1 MSLIVNPTLSFKI
14 CSIFTKQ
21 NNCMLKKI
29 LSLVILLF
37 TSLSLL
43 KAQDA
48 PVHFKMSTKK
58 ISDCE
63 YDLQFNATIDAP
75 WHMYSLVK
83 GAEDGPNPTVF
94 LFTKSSDYEL
104 VGKTIESK
112 PIKEFDKLFE
122 INVQYFLRTAT
133 FTQRIKLKTNK
144 KVSIKGKYEFQA
156 CTEEKCI
163 FPPADDFEFQLQGST
178 SCLVSTSTT
187 SSSSSSSGIEAN
199 TDNKTNTC
207 VCDTQAILSSIHA
220 KDTQSGMQIESVAP
234 VISEAVVP
242 PAEEKSFWGIFIAGF
257 IGGLAALLTPCVFP
271 MIPMNVS
278 FFTKQSKTKAQG
290 IRNALLY
297 SISIIILYVGLG
309 LGVTLIF
316 GAGALHSLSTN
327 VWFNLAFFLLLLIFA
342 MSFLGAFEITL
353 PSSFVNKID
362 AKSDKG
368 GYLGIFFMAFT
379 LALVSF
385 SCTGPI
391 IGTLLV
397 QASSTGNITGPFFGM
412 FGFALALALPFGL
425 FAAFPGWLNSLP
437 QSGGWLNAVKVTLGF
452 LELALALK
460 FASNAD
466 LVVQAGILTRE
477 VFIGLW
483 IVIFALLTMYL
494 VGMYKTSHD
503 SDLKHVSVGRLFIA
517 IASFFLTVYLIPGLW
532 GAPLKLLS
540 GILPPLEYSESPHGF
555 GAIANAASSEKSI
568 SQDSEFSKYM
578 EVNKNGIVHFKNDY
592 EHALAYSKKVGKPLL
607 IDFTGHACANCR
619 KTEDYVWP
627 DPEVTKHLNNDVVL
641 VSLYVD
647 DKRALDP
654 KDYMTV
660 QWYGKERQITDIG
673 DKFKYMEE
681 KVYGQSTQPLYVLVD
696 GNEKVLST
704 IRGYNPSIPEYV
716 TWLQAGISKY
726 KK

>member
-1 MSLIVNPTLSFKI
+1 
-14 CSIFTKQ
+14 
-21 NNCMLKKI
+21 MLKKI
-29 LSLVILLF
+29 SLLF
-37 TSLSLL
+37 LFLTSSFLI
-43 KAQDA
+43 AQET
-48 PVHFKMSTKK
+48 PVHFKFSTKK

-63 YDLQFNATIDAP
+63 YDLQFTAAVDEP
-75 WHMYSLVK
+75 WHIYSLSPVN
-83 GAEDGPNPTVF
+83 DGPNPTVF
-94 LFTKSSDYEL
+94 MFTKSADYDL
-104 VGKTIESK
+104 VGKTTESK
-112 PIKEFDKLFE
+112 PIKEFDKVFE
-122 INVQYFLRTAT
+122 MNVQYFVKTAT
-133 FTQRIKLKTNK
+133 FTQRIKLKSDK
-144 KVSIKGKYEFQA
+144 KIIIKGKYEYQA

-163 FPPADDFEFQLQGST
+163 FPPADVFEFSLQGT
-178 SCLVSTSTT
+178 AACLNSAAASA
-187 SSSSSSSGIEAN
+187 AN
-199 TDNKTNTC
+199 TDATSTLTS
-207 VCDTQAILSSIHA
+207 V
-220 KDTQSGMQIESVAP
+220 ESVAEVVAEP
-234 VISEAVVP
+234 TADTATIVQPTKEDAVISQGIPKETQDVP
-242 PAEEKSFWGIFIAGF
+242 KSWYAIFIAGF
-257 IGGLAALLTPCVFP
+257 IGGALALLTPCVFP

-278 FFTKQSKTKAQG
+278 FFTKQSKTKAEG
-290 IRNALLY
+290 IKNALLY
-297 SISIIILYVGLG
+297 AVSIIVLYVGLG
-309 LGVTLIF
+309 LGVTVIF

-327 VWFNLAFFLLLLIFA
+327 VWFNLAFFVLLLVFA

-353 PSSFVNKID
+353 PSGFVNKMD

-368 GYLGIFFMAFT
+368 GYIGIFFMAFT

-397 QASSTGNITGPFFGM
+397 EASSTGNISGPFWGM
-412 FGFALALALPFGL
+412 FGFSLALALPFGL

-477 VFIGLW
+477 VFVGLW

-494 VGMYKTSHD
+494 LGMFKTSHD
-503 SDLKHVSVGRLFIA
+503 SDLKHVSVGRLFVA
-517 IASFFLTVYLIPGLW
+517 IASFFMVIYLIPGMW
-532 GAPLKLLS
+532 GAPLKLFS

-555 GAIANAASSEKSI
+555 GGSSAGASAQASLPA
-568 SQDSEFSKYM
+568 DAEFSKYM

-627 DPEVTKHLNNDVVL
+627 DPEVTKRLNNDVVL

-654 KDYMTV
+654 KDYMKV
-660 QWYGKERQITDIG
+660 QWYGKEREITDIG

-681 KVYGQSTQPLYVLVD
+681 KLYGQSSQPLYVLVD
-696 GNEKVLST
+696 GNEQVIAP
-704 IRGYNPSIPEYV
+704 IRGYNPSIPEYI
-716 TWLQAGISKY
+716 TWLKDGIEKY

>member
-1 MSLIVNPTLSFKI
+1 
-14 CSIFTKQ
+14 
-21 NNCMLKKI
+21 MLKKI
-29 LSLVILLF
+29 SLLLLF
-37 TSLSLL
+37 ITSSFLI
-43 KAQDA
+43 AQET
-48 PVHFKMSTKK
+48 PVHFKQSFKK

-63 YDLQFNATIDAP
+63 YDLQFTADIDEP
-75 WHMYSLVK
+75 WHIYSLSPVK
-83 GAEDGPNPTVF
+83 DGPNPTS
-94 LFTKSSDYEL
+94 FTFTPGSDYEL
-104 VGKTIESK
+104 VGKLKESK
-112 PIKEFDKLFE
+112 PIKEFDKVFE
-122 INVQYFLRTAT
+122 MNVQYFVKTAT
-133 FTQRIKLKTNK
+133 FTQRIKLKTDK
-144 KVSIKGKYEFQA
+144 KIFIKGKYEFQA
-156 CTEEKCI
+156 CTEEKCV
-163 FPPADDFEFQLQGST
+163 FPPSDVFEFQVQGT
-178 SCLVSTSTT
+178 TACLNTATVS
-187 SSSSSSSGIEAN
+187 GDVNLKLVEN
-199 TDNKTNTC
+199 TVDTLVTADMTNTAQ
-207 VCDTQAILSSIHA
+207 VNTTTKEEEA
-220 KDTQSGMQIESVAP
+220 
-234 VISEAVVP
+234 VISQGIPKEPQEVP
-242 PAEEKSFWGIFIAGF
+242 KSWWGIFIAGF
-257 IGGLAALLTPCVFP
+257 IGGALALLTPCVFP

-278 FFTKQSKTKAQG
+278 FFTKQSKTKAEG
-290 IRNALLY
+290 IKNALLY
-297 SISIIILYVGLG
+297 AVSIIVLYVGLG
-309 LGVTLIF
+309 LGVTVIF

-327 VWFNLAFFLLLLIFA
+327 IWFNLAFFVLLLVFA

-353 PSSFVNKID
+353 PSGFVNKMD

-368 GYLGIFFMAFT
+368 GYIGIFFMAFT

-397 QASSTGNITGPFFGM
+397 EAAGTGNLAGPFWGM
-412 FGFALALALPFGL
+412 LGFSVALALPFGL

-477 VFIGLW
+477 VFVGLW

-494 VGMYKTSHD
+494 IGLFKTSHD
-503 SDLKHVSVGRLFIA
+503 SDLKHVSVGRLFVA
-517 IASFFLTVYLIPGLW
+517 MTSFFIVIYLIPGMW
-532 GAPLKLLS
+532 GAPLKLFS

-555 GAIANAASSEKSI
+555 GGSSAGTSAQTLP
-568 SQDSEFSKYM
+568 QDAEFSRYM

-592 EHALAYSKKVGKPLL
+592 EHALAYAKKVGKPLL

-627 DPEVTKHLNNDVVL
+627 DAEVTKRLNNDVVL

-654 KDYMTV
+654 KDYMKV
-660 QWYGKERQITDIG
+660 QWYGKEREITDIG

-681 KVYGQSTQPLYVLVD
+681 KLYGQSSQPLYVLVD
-696 GNEKVLST
+696 GNEQVIAP
-704 IRGYNPSIPEYV
+704 IRGYNPSIPEYI
-716 TWLQAGISKY
+716 TWLQDGIDKY

>member
-1 MSLIVNPTLSFKI
+1 
-14 CSIFTKQ
+14 
-21 NNCMLKKI
+21 MLKKTTLFLLII
-29 LSLVILLF
+29 LTTFSFI
-37 TSLSLL
+37 

-48 PVHFKMSTKK
+48 PVHFKLTTKK
-58 ISDCE
+58 ISECE
-63 YDLQFNATIDAP
+63 YDLQFNATIDEP
-75 WHMYSLVK
+75 WHMYSLK
-83 GAEDGPNPTVF
+83 KAAGEGPNPTVF
-94 LFTKSSDYEL
+94 TFVKSSDYEL
-104 VGKTIESK
+104 VGKTTESK
-112 PIKEFDKLFE
+112 PVKEFDKVFE
-122 INVQYFLRTAT
+122 MNVEYFKHTAT
-133 FTQRIKLKTNK
+133 FTQRINLKTDK
-144 KVSIKGKYEFQA
+144 KINIKGKYEFQA

-163 FPPADDFEFQLQGST
+163 FPPADNFEFSLQGTSACLNNKTAST
-178 SCLVSTSTT
+178 A
-187 SSSSSSSGIEAN
+187 AN
-199 TDNKTNTC
+199 TNSLTGAC
-207 VCDTQAILSSIHA
+207 VCDTAAILALVNTIEANDDSKVKSSEI
-220 KDTQSGMQIESVAP
+220 KNNTLTNV
-234 VISEAVVP
+234 SEAKTTKP
-242 PAEEKSFWGIFIAGF
+242 TTETKTWWGIFIAGF
-257 IGGLAALLTPCVFP
+257 IGGALALLTPCVFP

-278 FFTKQSKTKAQG
+278 FFTKQSKTKSQG

-297 SISIIILYVGLG
+297 SVSIIILYVGLG

-327 VWFNLAFFLLLLIFA
+327 VWFNLAFFVLLLVFA
-342 MSFLGAFEITL
+342 MSFLGAFEMTL
-353 PSSFVNKID
+353 PAKFVNKID
-362 AKSDKG
+362 SQSDRG
-368 GYLGIFFMAFT
+368 GYIGIFFMAFT

-397 QASSTGNITGPFFGM
+397 EASSTGNISGPFWGM
-412 FGFALALALPFGL
+412 FGFSLALALPFGL

-477 VFIGLW
+477 VFVGLW

-494 VGMYKTSHD
+494 IGMFKTSHD
-503 SDLKHVSVGRLFIA
+503 SDLKHVSVGRLFVA
-517 IASFFLTVYLIPGLW
+517 IASFFVTVYLIPGMW
-532 GAPLKLLS
+532 GAPLKLFS

-555 GAIANAASSEKSI
+555 GGSGNGSSAESSI
-568 SQDSEFSKYM
+568 PNDAEYGKFM

-627 DPEVTKHLNNDVVL
+627 DAEVTKRLNNDVVL

-647 DKRALDP
+647 DKRSLEE
-654 KDYMTV
+654 KDFMKV
-660 QWYGKERQITDIG
+660 QWYGKEREITDIG

-681 KVYGQSTQPLYVLVD
+681 KIYGQSTQPLYVLVD
-696 GNEKVLST
+696 GNEKILSP
-704 IRGYNPSIPEYV
+704 IRGYNPSIPEYIN
-716 TWLQAGISKY
+716 WLQEGINKY

>member
-1 MSLIVNPTLSFKI
+1 MV
-14 CSIFTKQ
+14 
-21 NNCMLKKI
+21 MLKKI
-29 LSLVILLF
+29 SLLF
-37 TSLSLL
+37 LFLTSSFLI
-43 KAQDA
+43 AQET
-48 PVHFKMSTKK
+48 PVHFKFSTKK

-63 YDLQFNATIDAP
+63 YDLQFTAAVDEP
-75 WHMYSLVK
+75 WHIYSLSPVN
-83 GAEDGPNPTVF
+83 DGPNPTVF
-94 LFTKSSDYEL
+94 MFTKSADYDL
-104 VGKTIESK
+104 VGKTTESK
-112 PIKEFDKLFE
+112 PIKEFDKVFE
-122 INVQYFLRTAT
+122 MNVQYFVKTAT
-133 FTQRIKLKTNK
+133 FTQRIKLKSDK
-144 KVSIKGKYEFQA
+144 KIIIKGKYEYQA

-163 FPPADDFEFQLQGST
+163 FPPADVFEFSLQGTAACLNSAAGST
-178 SCLVSTSTT
+178 VNEATTSTLT
-187 SSSSSSSGIEAN
+187 S
-199 TDNKTNTC
+199 
-207 VCDTQAILSSIHA
+207 V
-220 KDTQSGMQIESVAP
+220 ESVSDVVAEP
-234 VISEAVVP
+234 TADTATIVQTTKEDAVISQGIPKETQDVP
-242 PAEEKSFWGIFIAGF
+242 KSWYAIFIAGF
-257 IGGLAALLTPCVFP
+257 IGGALALLTPCVFP

-278 FFTKQSKTKAQG
+278 FFTKQSKTKAEG
-290 IRNALLY
+290 IKNALLY
-297 SISIIILYVGLG
+297 SVSIIVLYVGLG
-309 LGVTLIF
+309 LGVTVIF

-327 VWFNLAFFLLLLIFA
+327 VWFNLAFFVLLLVFA

-353 PSSFVNKID
+353 PSGFVNKMD

-368 GYLGIFFMAFT
+368 GYIGIFFMAFT

-397 QASSTGNITGPFFGM
+397 EAAGTGNLAGPFWGM

-477 VFIGLW
+477 VFVGLW

-494 VGMYKTSHD
+494 LGMFKTSHD
-503 SDLKHVSVGRLFIA
+503 SDLKHVSVGRLFVA
-517 IASFFLTVYLIPGLW
+517 IASFFMVIYLIPGMW
-532 GAPLKLLS
+532 GAPLKLFS

-555 GAIANAASSEKSI
+555 GGSSAGASAQASLPA
-568 SQDSEFSKYM
+568 DAEFSKYM
-578 EVNKNGIVHFKNDY
+578 EVNKNSIVHFKNDY

-627 DPEVTKHLNNDVVL
+627 DPEVTKRLNNDVVL

-654 KDYMTV
+654 KDYMKV
-660 QWYGKERQITDIG
+660 QWYGKEREITDIG

-681 KVYGQSTQPLYVLVD
+681 KLYGQSSQPLYVLVD
-696 GNEKVLST
+696 GNEQVIAP
-704 IRGYNPSIPEYV
+704 IRGYNPSIPEYI
-716 TWLQAGISKY
+716 TWLKDGIEKY

>member
-1 MSLIVNPTLSFKI
+1 
-14 CSIFTKQ
+14 
-21 NNCMLKKI
+21 ML
-29 LSLVILLF
+29 LVTS
-37 TSLSLL
+37 TSLLT
-43 KAQDA
+43 AQDN
-48 PVHFKMSTKK
+48 PVHFKFATKK

-63 YDLQFNATIDAP
+63 YDLQFIASIDEP
-75 WHMYSLVK
+75 WHMYSLTPVS
-83 GAEDGPNPTVF
+83 DGPNPTVF
-94 LFTKSSDYEL
+94 TFKKSADYEL
-104 VGKTIESK
+104 VGKTTESK
-112 PIKEFDKLFE
+112 PVKEFDKVFE
-122 INVQYFLRTAT
+122 MNVQYFKHTAT
-133 FTQRIKLKTNK
+133 FTQRIKLNSDK
-144 KVSIKGKYEFQA
+144 KVSIKGKLEFQA

-163 FPPADDFEFQLQGST
+163 FPPADDFEFQVQGT
-178 SCLVSTSTT
+178 GACLAS
-187 SSSSSSSGIEAN
+187 E
-199 TDNKTNTC
+199 KT
-207 VCDTQAILSSIHA
+207 
-220 KDTQSGMQIESVAP
+220 ESVSVESPVAVNPTDTVKKVIDTTRTNVVSNPEQP
-234 VISEAVVP
+234 VISQAIEKTEEAP
-242 PAEEKSFWGIFIAGF
+242 KSWWGIFIAGF
-257 IGGLAALLTPCVFP
+257 VGGALALLTPCVFP

-278 FFTKQSKTKAQG
+278 FFTKQSKTKAEG

-297 SISIIILYVGLG
+297 AISIIVLYVGLG

-327 VWFNLAFFLLLLIFA
+327 IWFNLAFFVLLLVFA

-353 PSSFVNKID
+353 PSGFVNKMD
-362 AKSDKG
+362 AKSEKG
-368 GYLGIFFMAFT
+368 GYIGIFFMAFT

-397 QASSTGNITGPFFGM
+397 QAAAGGGIGGPFWGM

-477 VFIGLW
+477 VFVGLW
-483 IVIFALLTMYL
+483 IVIFALLTIYL
-494 VGMYKTSHD
+494 LGMFKTSHD
-503 SDLKHVSVGRLFIA
+503 SDLKHVSVGRLFVA
-517 IASFFLTVYLIPGLW
+517 IASFFVVIYLIPGMW
-532 GAPLKLLS
+532 GAPLKLFS

-555 GAIANAASSEKSI
+555 GGSNAGATAEASI
-568 SQDSEFSKYM
+568 PQDAEFSKYM

-627 DPEVTKHLNNDVVL
+627 DPEVTKRLNNDVVL

-647 DKRALDP
+647 DKRELDP

-681 KVYGQSTQPLYVLVD
+681 KIYGQSTQPLYVLVD
-696 GNEKVLST
+696 GNEQVIAP
-704 IRGYNPSIPEYV
+704 IRGYNPSIPEYI
-716 TWLQAGISKY
+716 TWLQDGISKY

>member
-1 MSLIVNPTLSFKI
+1 
-14 CSIFTKQ
+14 
-21 NNCMLKKI
+21 MLKKI
-29 LSLVILLF
+29 FSLFLIF
-37 TSLSLL
+37 ATGFSFL
-43 KAQDA
+43 KAQEA
-48 PVHFKMSTKK
+48 PVHFKFSTKK

-63 YDLQFNATIDAP
+63 YDLKFNATIDDT
-75 WHMYSLVK
+75 WHIYSLVK
-83 GAEDGPNPTVF
+83 ETKDGPNPTVF
-94 LFTKSSDYEL
+94 NFTKSGDYEL
-104 VGKTIESK
+104 VGKTTESK
-112 PIKEFDKLFE
+112 AIKEFDKVFE
-122 INVQYFLRTAT
+122 VNVRYFAHTAT
-133 FTQRIKLKTNK
+133 FTQRIKLKTDK
-144 KVSIKGKYEFQA
+144 MISVKGKYEFQA
-156 CTEEKCI
+156 CTDEKCI
-163 FPPADDFEFQLQGST
+163 FPPADDFEFQLQGT
-178 SCLVSTSTT
+178 ASCLNSTT
-187 SSSSSSSGIEAN
+187 ASIVVVNTATSSESPVADSVAVKDS
-199 TDNKTNTC
+199 TD
-207 VCDTQAILSSIHA
+207 
-220 KDTQSGMQIESVAP
+220 QSMQIESVAP
-234 VISEAVVP
+234 VISEAP
-242 PAEEKSFWGIFIAGF
+242 SAPAEERSFWGIFIAGF

-297 SISIIILYVGLG
+297 SISIIVLYVGLG

-327 VWFNLAFFLLLLIFA
+327 VWFNLAFFLLLLVFA
-342 MSFLGAFEITL
+342 ISFLGAFEITL
-353 PSSFVNKID
+353 PSGFVNKID

-503 SDLKHVSVGRLFIA
+503 SDLKHVSVSRLFVA
-517 IASFFLTVYLIPGLW
+517 IASFFMTIYLIPGMW

-555 GAIANAASSEKSI
+555 GNSGNGSESFV
-568 SQDSEFSKYM
+568 SNDAEFGKYM

-627 DPEVTKHLNNDVVL
+627 DQEVTKRLNNDVVL

-647 DKRALDP
+647 DKRELAP
-654 KDYMTV
+654 NEFMTV
-660 QWYGKERQITDIG
+660 HWYGKERQITDIG

-696 GNEKVLST
+696 GNEKVLAP

-716 TWLQAGISKY
+716 TWLQKGIDNY

>member
-1 MSLIVNPTLSFKI
+1 
-14 CSIFTKQ
+14 
-21 NNCMLKKI
+21 MLKKI
-29 LSLVILLF
+29 SLLILLF
-37 TSLSLL
+37 VTSFSFVI
-43 KAQDA
+43 AQEA
-48 PVHFKMSTKK
+48 PVHFKLTSKK
-58 ISDCE
+58 VTDCE
-63 YDLQFNATIDAP
+63 YDLQFNATIDEP
-75 WHMYSLVK
+75 WHMYSLSPVK
-83 GAEDGPNPTVF
+83 DGPNPTVF
-94 LFTKSSDYEL
+94 IFTKSADYEL
-104 VGKTIESK
+104 VGKTKESK
-112 PIKEFDKLFE
+112 PIKEFDKVFE
-122 INVQYFLRTAT
+122 MNVQYFEHTAT
-133 FTQRIKLKTNK
+133 FTQRIKLKSDK
-144 KVSIKGKYEFQA
+144 KVTIKGKYEFQA

-163 FPPADDFEFQLQGST
+163 FPPADNFDFQLQGT
-178 SCLVSTSTT
+178 ATCLT
-187 SSSSSSSGIEAN
+187 SSATTVNALAPAIIDSISK
-199 TDNKTNTC
+199 TDS
-207 VCDTQAILSSIHA
+207 V
-220 KDTQSGMQIESVAP
+220 VAP
-234 VISEAVVP
+234 TNEVTNESSNIKVKQGQIKT
-242 PAEEKSFWGIFIAGF
+242 EEKAVPKSWWGIFIAGF
-257 IGGLAALLTPCVFP
+257 IGGALALLTPCVFP

-327 VWFNLAFFLLLLIFA
+327 VWFNLAFFVLLLVFA

-353 PSSFVNKID
+353 PSSFVNKMD

-368 GYLGIFFMAFT
+368 GYIGIFFMAFT

-397 QASSTGNITGPFFGM
+397 EASSTGNISGPFWGM
-412 FGFALALALPFGL
+412 FGFSLALALPFGL

-477 VFIGLW
+477 VFVGLW

-494 VGMYKTSHD
+494 LGMFKTSHD

-517 IASFFLTVYLIPGLW
+517 ITSFFIVIYLIPGMW
-532 GAPLKLLS
+532 GAPLKLFS

-555 GAIANAASSEKSI
+555 GGSGNGTSAESAIPKDA
-568 SQDSEFSKYM
+568 EFGKFM

-592 EHALAYSKKVGKPLL
+592 ENALAYAKKVGKPLL

-627 DPEVTKHLNNDVVL
+627 DAEVTKRLNNDVVL

-647 DKRALDP
+647 DKRELDP
-654 KDYMTV
+654 KDFMTV

-681 KVYGQSTQPLYVLVD
+681 KIYGQSTQPLYVLVD
-696 GNEKVLST
+696 GNEKVLNT
-704 IRGYNPSIPEYV
+704 IRGYNASIPEYIK
-716 TWLQAGISKY
+716 WLNEGIANY

>member
-1 MSLIVNPTLSFKI
+1 
-14 CSIFTKQ
+14 
-21 NNCMLKKI
+21 MLKKI
-29 LSLVILLF
+29 SLLILLF
-37 TSLSLL
+37 VTSFSFVI
-43 KAQDA
+43 AQEA
-48 PVHFKMSTKK
+48 PVHFKLTSKK
-58 ISDCE
+58 VTDCE
-63 YDLQFNATIDAP
+63 YDLQFNATIDEP
-75 WHMYSLVK
+75 WHMYSLSPVK
-83 GAEDGPNPTVF
+83 DGPNPTVF
-94 LFTKSSDYEL
+94 IFTKSADYEL
-104 VGKTIESK
+104 VGKTKESK
-112 PIKEFDKLFE
+112 PIKEFDKVFE
-122 INVQYFLRTAT
+122 MNVQYFEHTAT
-133 FTQRIKLKTNK
+133 FTQRIKLKSDK
-144 KVSIKGKYEFQA
+144 KVTIKGKYEFQA

-163 FPPADDFEFQLQGST
+163 FPPADNFDFQLQGT
-178 SCLVSTSTT
+178 ATCLT
-187 SSSSSSSGIEAN
+187 SSATTVNALTPAIIDSISK
-199 TDNKTNTC
+199 TDS
-207 VCDTQAILSSIHA
+207 V
-220 KDTQSGMQIESVAP
+220 VAP
-234 VISEAVVP
+234 TNEVTNESSNIKVKQGQIKT
-242 PAEEKSFWGIFIAGF
+242 EEKAVPKSWWGIFIAGF
-257 IGGLAALLTPCVFP
+257 IGGALALLTPCVFP

-327 VWFNLAFFLLLLIFA
+327 VWFNLAFFVLLLVFA

-353 PSSFVNKID
+353 PSSFVNKMD

-368 GYLGIFFMAFT
+368 GYIGIFFMAFT

-397 QASSTGNITGPFFGM
+397 EASSTGNISGPFWGM
-412 FGFALALALPFGL
+412 FGFSLALALPFGL

-477 VFIGLW
+477 VFVGLW

-494 VGMYKTSHD
+494 LGMFKTSHD

-517 IASFFLTVYLIPGLW
+517 ITSFFIVIYLIPGMW
-532 GAPLKLLS
+532 GAPLKLFS

-555 GAIANAASSEKSI
+555 GGSGNGTSAESAIPKDA
-568 SQDSEFSKYM
+568 EFGKFM

-592 EHALAYSKKVGKPLL
+592 ENALAYAKKVGKPLL

-627 DPEVTKHLNNDVVL
+627 DAEVTKRLNNDVVL

-647 DKRALDP
+647 DKRELDP
-654 KDYMTV
+654 KDFMTV

-681 KVYGQSTQPLYVLVD
+681 KIYGQSTQPLYVLVD
-696 GNEKVLST
+696 GNEKVLNT
-704 IRGYNPSIPEYV
+704 IRGYNASITEYIK
-716 TWLQAGISKY
+716 WLNEGIANH

>member
-1 MSLIVNPTLSFKI
+1 MLTKI
-14 CSIFTKQ
+14 KHF
-21 NNCMLKKI
+21 
-29 LSLVILLF
+29 ILLF
-37 TSLSLL
+37 FISTTLVQ
-43 KAQDA
+43 AQDN
-48 PVHFKMSTKK
+48 PVHIKLSNKK
-58 ISDCE
+58 VSACE
-63 YDLQFNATIDAP
+63 YDLIFTASIDEP
-75 WHMYSLVK
+75 WHMYSLNK
-83 GAEDGPNPTVF
+83 LADDGPNPTVF
-94 LFTKSSDYEL
+94 TFTKSKEYEL
-104 VGKTIESK
+104 VGKVK
-112 PIKEFDKLFE
+112 QGAPLKEFDKVFE
-122 INVQYFLRTAT
+122 MNVEYFKHTAT
-133 FTQRIKLKTNK
+133 FTQRVRLLTDKKLS
-144 KVSIKGKYEFQA
+144 VKGKYEYQA

-163 FPPADDFEFQLQGST
+163 FPPADNFEFALTGSAECLTT
-178 SCLVSTSTT
+178 SENALISVGTETNQPSDSLTSLDTSAQATSTT
-187 SSSSSSSGIEAN
+187 TLVETNLHSDIVEVEKE
-199 TDNKTNTC
+199 TENKAWW
-207 VCDTQAILSSIHA
+207 AIFL
-220 KDTQSGMQIESVAP
+220 
-234 VISEAVVP
+234 
-242 PAEEKSFWGIFIAGF
+242 AGF
-257 IGGLAALLTPCVFP
+257 LGGLTALLTPCVFP

-290 IRNALLY
+290 IKNAFLFA
-297 SISIIILYVGLG
+297 ISIIILYVALG

-368 GYLGIFFMAFT
+368 GYVGIFFMAFT
-379 LALVSF
+379 LVLVSF

-397 QASSTGNITGPFFGM
+397 EAATSISGPFWGM

-437 QSGGWLNAVKVTLGF
+437 QSGGWLNTVKVTLGF

-477 VFIGLW
+477 VFVGIW
-483 IVIFALLTMYL
+483 IAIFAFLSFYL
-494 VGMYKTSHD
+494 IGVFKTSHD
-503 SDLKHVSVGRLFIA
+503 SDVKYVSVGRLFVA
-517 IASFFLTVYLIPGLW
+517 LTSFFVCMYLIPGLW
-532 GAPLKLLS
+532 GAPLKLFS

-555 GAIANAASSEKSI
+555 GGSAGNTNTPAVPKDA
-568 SQDSEFSKYM
+568 EFEKYM
-578 EVNKNGIVHFKNDY
+578 EVNKNGIIHFKNDY
-592 EHALAYSKKVGKPLL
+592 EHALAYAKKVGKPLL

-627 DPEVTKHLNNDVVL
+627 DHEVTKRLNNDVVL

-654 KDYMTV
+654 KDYMKV
-660 QWYGKERQITDIG
+660 QWYGKERDITDIG
-673 DKFKYMEE
+673 DKYKYLEE
-681 KVYGQSTQPLYVLVD
+681 TIYGSSTQPLYVLVD
-696 GNEKVLST
+696 SNEKLLTPV
-704 IRGYNPSIPEYV
+704 RGYDPSITEYIK
-716 TWLQAGISKY
+716 WLDTGIAKF

>member
-1 MSLIVNPTLSFKI
+1 
-14 CSIFTKQ
+14 
-21 NNCMLKKI
+21 MLY
-29 LSLVILLF
+29 
-37 TSLSLL
+37 
-43 KAQDA
+43 A
-48 PVHFKMSTKK
+48 
-58 ISDCE
+58 
-63 YDLQFNATIDAP
+63 
-75 WHMYSLVK
+75 
-83 GAEDGPNPTVF
+83 
-94 LFTKSSDYEL
+94 
-104 VGKTIESK
+104 
-112 PIKEFDKLFE
+112 
-122 INVQYFLRTAT
+122 
-133 FTQRIKLKTNK
+133 
-144 KVSIKGKYEFQA
+144 
-156 CTEEKCI
+156 
-163 FPPADDFEFQLQGST
+163 
-178 SCLVSTSTT
+178 
-187 SSSSSSSGIEAN
+187 
-199 TDNKTNTC
+199 
-207 VCDTQAILSSIHA
+207 
-220 KDTQSGMQIESVAP
+220 
-234 VISEAVVP
+234 
-242 PAEEKSFWGIFIAGF
+242 
-257 IGGLAALLTPCVFP
+257 
-271 MIPMNVS
+271 
-278 FFTKQSKTKAQG
+278 
-290 IRNALLY
+290 
-297 SISIIILYVGLG
+297 ISIIVLYVGLG

-327 VWFNLAFFLLLLIFA
+327 VWFNLAFFVLLLVFA

-353 PSSFVNKID
+353 PSGFVNKMD

-368 GYLGIFFMAFT
+368 GYIGIFFMAFT

-397 QASSTGNITGPFFGM
+397 EASSTGNISGPFWGM
-412 FGFALALALPFGL
+412 FGFSLALALPFGL

-477 VFIGLW
+477 VFVGLW

-494 VGMYKTSHD
+494 VGMFKTSHD
-503 SDLKHVSVGRLFIA
+503 SDLKHVSVGRLFVA
-517 IASFFLTVYLIPGLW
+517 IASFFMVIYLIPGMW
-532 GAPLKLLS
+532 GAPLKLFS

-555 GAIANAASSEKSI
+555 GGSSAGASAQASLPA
-568 SQDSEFSKYM
+568 DAEFSKYM

-627 DPEVTKHLNNDVVL
+627 DPEVTKRLNNDVVL

-654 KDYMTV
+654 KDYMKV
-660 QWYGKERQITDIG
+660 QWYGKEREITDIG

-681 KVYGQSTQPLYVLVD
+681 KLYGQSSQPLYVLVD
-696 GNEKVLST
+696 GNEQVIAP
-704 IRGYNPSIPEYV
+704 IRGYNPSIPEYI
-716 TWLQAGISKY
+716 TWLQDGIDKY

>member
-1 MSLIVNPTLSFKI
+1 
-14 CSIFTKQ
+14 
-21 NNCMLKKI
+21 MLKNI
-29 LSLVILLF
+29 LSLIILLF
-37 TSLSLL
+37 TSFSLL
-43 KAQDA
+43 RAQDA
-48 PVHFKMSTKK
+48 PVHFKLSTKK

-63 YDLQFNATIDAP
+63 YDLLFNATIDAP

-83 GAEDGPNPTVF
+83 AAEDGPNPTVF
-94 LFTKSSDYEL
+94 LFTKSEDYEL
-104 VGKTIESK
+104 VGKTKESK
-112 PIKEFDKLFE
+112 PVKEFDKVFE
-122 INVQYFLRTAT
+122 MNVQYFEHTAT
-133 FTQRIKLKTNK
+133 FTQRIKLKTDK

-163 FPPADDFEFQLQGST
+163 FPPADNFAFDLQGTAVCLNNT
-178 SCLVSTSTT
+178 SGFNDVNAAQPEVS
-187 SSSSSSSGIEAN
+187 AV
-199 TDNKTNTC
+199 C
-207 VCDTQAILSSIHA
+207 VCDTQAILAATNVSENHGNVNENSA
-220 KDTQSGMQIESVAP
+220 AGASTSEQP
-234 VISEAVVP
+234 VIREQTTTP
-242 PAEEKSFWGIFIAGF
+242 LEEKSFWGIFIAGF

-316 GAGALHSLSTN
+316 GAGALHTLSTN
-327 VWFNLAFFLLLLIFA
+327 VWFNLAFFVLLLVFA

-353 PSSFVNKID
+353 PSGFINKMD

-494 VGMYKTSHD
+494 IGMYKTSHD
-503 SDLKHVSVGRLFIA
+503 SDLKHVSVGRLFVA
-517 IASFFLTVYLIPGLW
+517 IVSFFLTVYLIPGLW

-555 GAIANAASSEKSI
+555 GASSNLSPEKSI
-568 SQDSEFSKYM
+568 PQDSEYSKYM

-592 EHALAYSKKVGKPLL
+592 EHALAYAKKVGKPLL

-627 DPEVTKHLNNDVVL
+627 DPEVTTRLNNDVVL

-673 DKFKYMEE
+673 DKFKYMQE

-696 GNEKVLST
+696 SNEKVLAP
-704 IRGYNPSIPEYV
+704 IRGYNPSIPEYII
-716 TWLQAGISKY
+716 WLKEGTSKY

>member
-1 MSLIVNPTLSFKI
+1 
-14 CSIFTKQ
+14 
-21 NNCMLKKI
+21 MLKKI
-29 LSLVILLF
+29 FSLFFILTVGF
-37 TSLSLL
+37 SFL

-48 PVHFKMSTKK
+48 PVHFKFSTKK
-58 ISDCE
+58 ISSCE
-63 YDLQFNATIDAP
+63 YDLQFIASIDDG
-75 WHMYSLVK
+75 WHMYSLVRDS
-83 GAEDGPNPTVF
+83 EDGPNPTVF
-94 LFTKSSDYEL
+94 TFTKSSDYEL
-104 VGKTIESK
+104 IGKPTESK
-112 PIKEFDKLFE
+112 PVKEFDKVFE
-122 INVQYFLRTAT
+122 MNVRYFNRTAT
-133 FTQRIKLKTNK
+133 FTQRVKLKTDKNIS
-144 KVSIKGKYEFQA
+144 VKGKYEFQA
-156 CTEEKCI
+156 CTDEKCI
-163 FPPADDFEFQLQGST
+163 FPPADAFEFQLQGSAE
-178 SCLVSTSTT
+178 CLGISSTSTT
-187 SSSSSSSGIEAN
+187 AVL
-199 TDNKTNTC
+199 TNTADNATAC
-207 VCDTQAILSSIHA
+207 VCDTQAILSSMQVKNTESA
-220 KDTQSGMQIESVAP
+220 MQIESVAP
-234 VISEAVVP
+234 VITEAANS
-242 PAEEKSFWGIFIAGF
+242 AEERSFWGIFIAGF

-297 SISIIILYVGLG
+297 SISIIVLYVGLG

-483 IVIFALLTMYL
+483 IVIFGLLTMYL
-494 VGMYKTSHD
+494 LGIYKTSHD

-517 IASFFLTVYLIPGLW
+517 ITSFFVTIYLIPGLW
-532 GAPLKLLS
+532 GAPLKLFS

-555 GAIANAASSEKSI
+555 GNSMKGSEGSV
-568 SQDSEFSKYM
+568 STDAEFGKYM

-627 DPEVTKHLNNDVVL
+627 DAEVTKRLNNDVVL

-647 DKRALDP
+647 DKRELDP
-654 KDYMTV
+654 KEYMTV

-696 GNEKVLST
+696 GNEKVLAP
-704 IRGYNPSIPEYV
+704 IRGYNPSIPEYIN
-716 TWLQAGISKY
+716 WLQKGIDNY